1 MNYQEGGNYIVIAE
15 MSLLYKVTSNPM
27 FQSKPTRDLKNQ
39 LKMVDILIF
48 SPKEPTIIL
57 SDIGIKLLTTQFV
70 QN

>member
-27 FQSKPTRDLKNQ
+27 FQSKPTRDLQNQ

-57 SDIGIKLLTTQFV
+57 SDVGIKLLTTQFV

>member
-27 FQSKPTRDLKNQ
+27 FQSKPTRDLQNQ

>member
-1 MNYQEGGNYIVIAE
+1 
-15 MSLLYKVTSNPM
+15 M
-27 FQSKPTRDLKNQ
+27 FQSKPTRDLQNQ

-57 SDIGIKLLTTQFV
+57 SDVGIKLLTTQFV

>member
-1 MNYQEGGNYIVIAE
+1 MHYQEGENYIVIAE
-15 MSLLYKVTSNPM
+15 MSLLYEVTSNPM

-57 SDIGIKLLTTQFV
+57 SDKGIKLLTTQFV